1 MGKNMPCRENSICKG
16 TEVYKTL
23 VHLGRVS
30 HSLWPIISIC
40 ERAGRDE
47 AEEANKGQIIRDLIC
62 HAKELGFYL
71 KGGGKPLEKFK
82 KESNML

>member
-1 MGKNMPCRENSICKG
+1 MGKTMPCRENSMCKG

-30 HSLWPIISIC
+30 NSLWPMSSAC

-47 AEEANKGQIIRDLIC
+47 AEEANKGQNIRDLIC

-71 KGGGKPLEKFK
+71 KDGGK
-82 KESNML
+82 

>member
-1 MGKNMPCRENSICKG
+1 MGKTMPCRENSMCKG

-30 HSLWPIISIC
+30 NSLWPMSSAC

-47 AEEANKGQIIRDLIC
+47 AEEANKGQNIRDLIC
-62 HAKELGFYL
+62 HTKELGFDL
-71 KGGGKPLEKFK
+71 KDGGK
-82 KESNML
+82 

>member
-1 MGKNMPCRENSICKG
+1 MGKTMPCRENSMCKG

-30 HSLWPIISIC
+30 NSRRPRSSAC

-47 AEEANKGQIIRDLIC
+47 AEEANKGQNIRDLIRP
-62 HAKELGFYL
+62 L
-71 KGGGKPLEKFK
+71 KSWGCTLKMVG
-82 KESNML
+82 NR